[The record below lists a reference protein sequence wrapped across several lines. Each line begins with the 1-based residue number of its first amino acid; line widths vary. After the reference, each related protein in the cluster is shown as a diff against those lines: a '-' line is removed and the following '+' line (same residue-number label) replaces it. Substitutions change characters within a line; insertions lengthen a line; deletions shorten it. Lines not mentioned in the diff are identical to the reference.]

1 MSGRAEQPRPE
12 TAPKQPLR
20 REIPSFAVVRADV
33 EQMAAV
39 IGGEAKSRDE
49 DFLDVPYLVH
59 PLGITVRFGEA
70 FTDSNP
76 DENTTVSIAP
86 TLPGGPAHSFEA
98 GAITIE
104 DGIVIIFKDEVVIRQ
119 HSQIMVNGGREDIID
134 EVTLTKEDYNHT
146 RELDY

>member
-1 MSGRAEQPRPE
+1 MSAPTEHPRPE
-12 TAPKQPLR
+12 TAPRQLL
-20 REIPSFAVVRADV
+20 REIPSFKVVGADV
-33 EQMAAV
+33 EQMAAT
-39 IGGEAKSRDE
+39 IGGEVRTTDR

-86 TLPGGPAHSFEA
+86 TLQGGLAHSFEA

-104 DGIVIIFKDEVVIRQ
+104 DGIVSIFKDAVVIRQ
-119 HSQIMVNGGREDIID
+119 HSQIMVNGEREDIID
-134 EVTLTKEDYNHT
+134 EVTLTKEDYSHT

>member
-1 MSGRAEQPRPE
+1 MPARTERPRPE
-12 TAPKQPLR
+12 TAPKQPL

-33 EQMAAV
+33 EQMAVA
-39 IGGEAKSRDE
+39 IGGVAKSRDA

-70 FTDSNP
+70 FAAGDP

-86 TLPGGPAHSFEA
+86 VLPGALAHSFEA

-104 DGIVIIFKDEVVIRQ
+104 DGMVSIFEDAVIIRQ
-119 HSQIMVNGGREDIID
+119 HSQIMINGEREDIID
-134 EVTLTKEDYNHT
+134 EVTLTKEDYSHT